1 MINEILYQLGL
12 GLDDHVCLQFKY
24 LCYAEKCN
32 RPTPRFKLI
41 LTSFKRL
48 LNSVEWDEALRDL
61 DTNSA
66 WTYFSSKFNRF
77 LKESIPMLVQKKK
90 EKSLMKLKTK
100 ETKDTQDITIPL

>member
-1 MINEILYQLGL
+1 MINEILYHLGL

-48 LNSVEWDEALRDL
+48 LNSVEALRDL

-66 WTYFSSKFNRF
+66 WTHFSSKFNSF
-77 LKESIPMLVQKKK
+77 LKESIPMLVQKR
-90 EKSLMKLKTK
+90 KTNHS
-100 ETKDTQDITIPL
+100 